1 MVSNKALPCT
11 SNVLPAPTNTPS
23 ADLQLQA
30 TAQFPSDV
38 ELNGTLNIW
47 DFINEEDL
55 YNPGTRTYSISISS
69 QQPYRWGAIWCG
81 KDGNYL
87 QQIMAPLDMQLWIDD
102 MQVPNNQIR
111 QYETIEFGVYC
122 HRWATIVS
130 GWPINRIST
139 LELRYSVAYSVF
151 DGWATVNPGQYKQV
165 INVTASH

>member
-1 MVSNKALPCT
+1 
-11 SNVLPAPTNTPS
+11 
-23 ADLQLQA
+23 
-30 TAQFPSDV
+30 
-38 ELNGTLNIW
+38 
-47 DFINEEDL
+47 
-55 YNPGTRTYSISISS
+55 
-69 QQPYRWGAIWCG
+69 
-81 KDGNYL
+81 
-87 QQIMAPLDMQLWIDD
+87 MQLWIDD